1 MFTMARPSRRPGN
14 LPAEVTSF
22 IGRRRELAELRKKL
36 TTARLVS
43 LVGPGGVG
51 KTRLAIRMGTDLTR
65 GFRDGAWLV
74 ELAEVRDPALIGNAT
89 LAALD
94 LRDQA
99 ATEPRALLLSYLR
112 DKELLLVVDN
122 CEHLLGAAAVL
133 VTEVLKAAPGVRV
146 IATSR
151 EPLSVPG
158 EHVLPIPPLELPR
171 AQADESLDQL
181 RQNESVEL
189 FTERASAASGRFELT
204 ASNQA
209 AVVDLCRRLDGLP
222 LAIELA
228 AVRTRVLSVAQI
240 LDRLADRFGLLTGG
254 SRAALPRHQTLR
266 TTIEWSHDLLGSDE
280 RTLLRRLCV
289 FAGRFTLEDVE
300 SVGASDDVP
309 AAHVLDV
316 LSSLVDKSL
325 VTKEETQGPACYRL
339 HETMREFAGQQLR
352 EAGEEDVLEERCTEY
367 YVSTCRR
374 SAESARYA
382 LVEWLGWMD
391 LEIDN
396 IRSVLRRCLV
406 HADLS
411 RGMDLAAS
419 LRWFWYTR
427 ATTEGVR
434 WLDALI
440 AIGRGDPEPQ
450 ARAEYMRGMLA
461 VLLIDP
467 TAATP
472 ALERAATANR
482 EAGRLRPLAE
492 SLSMA
497 SIAANM
503 AGNRA
508 SARCLLREAQAVAA
522 GLDDVGASLAVLQAR
537 AFAGQFEGDLEA
549 VRSASSEGVH
559 LSREAGD
566 LYGLK
571 TWLMHLGTVAL
582 IAGEPAAAKPLLGE
596 ALRIAHRID
605 DRVQM
610 SYLLDA
616 LGCHAAGS
624 GQARLAAQLLGAA
637 DTVRTGAG
645 NSVMPFLVPLVAQ
658 AKTSAI
664 AALGAARF
672 EAELE
677 SGRRLS
683 RDAAVR
689 LALGEP
695 GHVATAASSSTGAGL
710 LAKRE
715 AEVARLV
722 ADGLSN
728 KEIGARLFISEH
740 TVDSHVRSILNKLG
754 CNSRAQIAAWMAS
767 PNE

>member
-1 MFTMARPSRRPGN
+1 MARPIRRPGN
-14 LPAEVTSF
+14 LPAEATSF

-36 TTARLVS
+36 ATARLVS

-51 KTRLAIRMGTDLTR
+51 KTRLAIRIGADVR
-65 GFRDGAWLV
+65 RRFRDGAWLV

-122 CEHLLGAAAVL
+122 CEHLLGAAALL

-146 IATSR
+146 IATSS

-158 EHVLPIPPLELPR
+158 EHVVPIPPLELPR
-171 AQADESLDQL
+171 AQADEPLDQL

-204 ASNQA
+204 ASNQG

-228 AVRTRVLSVAQI
+228 AVRTRVLSAEQI

-300 SVGASDDVP
+300 SVGTSGDEP
-309 AAHVLDV
+309 AARALDL

-325 VTKEETQGPACYRL
+325 VTKEDVRGLACYRL
-339 HETMREFAGQQLR
+339 HETMREFAGLKLR

-367 YVSTCRR
+367 YVSSCRR
-374 SAESARYA
+374 SAEGARYG
-382 LVEWLGWMD
+382 LVEWLAWMD

-406 HADLS
+406 HGDAS

-434 WLDALI
+434 WLDAFL
-440 AIGRGDPEPQ
+440 AIGPGDPEPQ

-461 VLLIDP
+461 VLLVDP
-467 TAATP
+467 TAARP
-472 ALERAATANR
+472 ALERAAAANHA
-482 EAGRLRPLAE
+482 AGRLGPLAE
-492 SLSMA
+492 SLSMG

-503 AGNRA
+503 AGDRA
-508 SARCLLREAQAVAA
+508 SARRLLDEARAVAA
-522 GLDDVGASLAVLQAR
+522 GIDDVGAALPVLQAR
-537 AFAGQFEGDLEA
+537 AFGGLFEGDLEA
-549 VRSASSEGVH
+549 VRSASSEGER
-559 LSREAGD
+559 LSREVGD

-571 TWLMHLGTVAL
+571 TWLMHLGMAAF
-582 IAGEPAAAKPLLGE
+582 IAGELGASKPLFAE
-596 ALRIAHRID
+596 ALRIAREID
-605 DRVQM
+605 DRVQQ

-616 LGCHAAGS
+616 LGCHAARS
-624 GQARLAAQLLGAA
+624 GHARLAAQLLGAA
-637 DTVRTGAG
+637 DTIRIGAG
-645 NSVMPFLVPLVAQ
+645 ASVMPFLAPLMEQ
-658 AKTSAI
+658 AKGSAI
-664 AALGAARF
+664 AALGASRF
-672 EAELE
+672 EAEFE
-677 SGRRLS
+677 AGSRLS

-689 LALGEP
+689 LALGESGQVP
-695 GHVATAASSSTGAGL
+695 VAASDSAGAGL

-767 PNE
+767 SNQ